1 MASTEFDKLLLNN
14 LEAINKKL
22 DALNERFN
30 NLPCA
35 TNNVRISLLE
45 QKETDRKENR
55 NFVWAG
61 LLAAVGAFGLSLW
74 NWVKG
79 T

>member
-1 MASTEFDKLLLNN
+1 MTSEFDKLLLSN

-35 TNNVRISLLE
+35 TNNVRLSLLE
-45 QKETDRKENR
+45 QKEIDRKETK

-61 LLAAVGAFGLSLW
+61 FLAAVGAFGLSIW
-74 NWVKG
+74 NWINK
-79 T
+79 

>member
-1 MASTEFDKLLLNN
+1 MASEFDKLLLSN

-22 DALNERFN
+22 DVMNERFN

-35 TNNVRISLLE
+35 TNNVRLSLLE
-45 QKETDRKENR
+45 QKETDRKETK

-61 LLAAVGAFGLSLW
+61 FLAAVGAFGLSIW
-74 NWVKG
+74 NWINK
-79 T
+79 

>member
-1 MASTEFDKLLLNN
+1 MASEFDKLLLSN

-35 TNNVRISLLE
+35 TNNVRLSLLE
-45 QKETDRKENR
+45 QKEIDRKETK

-61 LLAAVGAFGLSLW
+61 FLAAVGAFGLSIW
-74 NWVKG
+74 NWINK
-79 T
+79 

>member
-1 MASTEFDKLLLNN
+1 MASEFDKLLLSN

-22 DALNERFN
+22 DDMNERFN

-35 TNNVRISLLE
+35 TNNVRLSLLE
-45 QKETDRKENR
+45 QKEIDRKETK

-61 LLAAVGAFGLSLW
+61 FLAAVGAFGLSIW
-74 NWVKG
+74 NWINK
-79 T
+79 